1 MLCDGMCCERGACN
15 SSEMSSMSMIEWP
28 DWDCCFVIS
37 MRWIA
42 SCLPVF
48 SEVFA
53 KPVYCFLHLGKAVE

>member
-1 MLCDGMCCERGACN
+1 MRGCN

-37 MRWIA
+37 VRWIA

-48 SEVFA
+48 SEAYAV
-53 KPVYCFLHLGKAVE
+53 FLHLVEDVELHDVLCFSCVD